1 MRNKCCLIAICVVAV
16 VTNQAWQGSASAAPE
31 RKRILYLGDSMSM
44 GAFGKTFDEEM
55 REAGFDVYTFVAG
68 GATPYYWLSRYSTIT
83 GPIGYWE
90 KTPGG
95 EQRESVARGV
105 PKVESL
111 LERYD
116 PDVVVVQTG
125 TNLYSTLR
133 SKRRTKENNVK
144 EVECLLSHMVEA
156 ATQGGRK
163 CYWITPPA
171 ADSRPVP
178 VRTAGGTGRADQ
190 TGR

>member
-1 MRNKCCLIAICVVAV
+1 
-16 VTNQAWQGSASAAPE
+16 
-31 RKRILYLGDSMSM
+31 MSM
-44 GAFGKTFDEEM
+44 GAFGKTFDQEM

-95 EQRESVARGV
+95 EQRENVARGV

-133 SKRRTKENNVK
+133 SKRSSPGVMPGPNTIQLCAPSV
-144 EVECLLSHMVEA
+144 
-156 ATQGGRK
+156 
-163 CYWITPPA
+163 
-171 ADSRPVP
+171 SRSNTVSAPSP
-178 VRTAGGTGRADQ
+178 RAK
-190 TGR
+190 R